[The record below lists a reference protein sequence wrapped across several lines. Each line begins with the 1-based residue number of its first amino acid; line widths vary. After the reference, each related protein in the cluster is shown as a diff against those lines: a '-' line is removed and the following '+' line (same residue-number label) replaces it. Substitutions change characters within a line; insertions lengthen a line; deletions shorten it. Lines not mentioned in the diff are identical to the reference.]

1 MCINTYISLNTCAM
15 LLLFFAYCSY
25 KKTNH
30 MSLHLSNLLL
40 IWKDFFFLFKLLSVS
55 NVNQLKHCHFQS
67 LLGKEVTS
75 AIRKCN
81 I

>member
-1 MCINTYISLNTCAM
+1 
-15 LLLFFAYCSY
+15 
-25 KKTNH
+25 

-40 IWKDFFFLFKLLSVS
+40 IWKEFFFFLFKLLSVS

>member
-40 IWKDFFFLFKLLSVS
+40 IWKDFFFFFKLLRVF

-67 LLGKEVTS
+67 LLRKEVTS
-75 AIRKCN
+75 AIRKFN